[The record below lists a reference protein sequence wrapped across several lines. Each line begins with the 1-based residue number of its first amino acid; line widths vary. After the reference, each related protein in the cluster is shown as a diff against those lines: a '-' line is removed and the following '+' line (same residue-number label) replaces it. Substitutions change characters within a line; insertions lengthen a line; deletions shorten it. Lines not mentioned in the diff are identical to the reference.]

1 MKLHA
6 SRWSP
11 RSYHNVFHLRWQLRF
26 FIAFRYNGIFIFS
39 KFILTFTMEKQVNHS
54 IAFRDVFISGIV
66 NPNLTL
72 QTYHQSTYM
81 GVLLNFKS
89 LTSFSC
95 KITLIK
101 CSVDRPF
108 KICNNWTSF
117 HNDIENIKF
126 NFIKNAYRPIL
137 IDKVIKNYLSHEFS
151 SNKNQLKDT
160 SDVRYFKLPY
170 IGNLLTILKANFRNF
185 AKIFVKKIL
194 TLS

>member
-1 MKLHA
+1 
-6 SRWSP
+6 
-11 RSYHNVFHLRWQLRF
+11 
-26 FIAFRYNGIFIFS
+26 
-39 KFILTFTMEKQVNHS
+39 MEKQVNHS

-137 IDKVIKNYLSHEFS
+137 IDKVIKNYFSHEFS

-160 SDVRYFKLPY
+160 SDVCYFKLPY